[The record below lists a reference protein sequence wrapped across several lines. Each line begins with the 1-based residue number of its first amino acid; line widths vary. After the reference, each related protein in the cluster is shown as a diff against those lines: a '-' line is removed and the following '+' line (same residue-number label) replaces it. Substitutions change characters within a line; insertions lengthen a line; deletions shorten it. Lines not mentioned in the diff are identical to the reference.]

1 MNWQEA
7 CEHTSLQN
15 LPFKIEL
22 DERGKIIMTP
32 VKVNHS
38 AYQGEISYL
47 LRSMLKQGRTLPECA
62 VGTRRGTKV
71 ADTAW
76 ASRERFMRIVHE
88 TECSVA
94 PEICVEV
101 ISPSSTEG
109 EINEK
114 KELYFENG
122 AEEVWICTNDG
133 DMNFYMAGK
142 EIRRSVLAP
151 EFPKKI
157 ELEF

>member
-1 MNWQEA
+1 MDWQEA
-7 CEHTSLQN
+7 CEHPNLRN

-22 DERGKIIMTP
+22 DERGKVVMTP

-38 AYQGEISYL
+38 AYQGEITYL
-47 LRSMLKQGRTLPECA
+47 LRSILKQGRTLPECA
-62 VGTRRGTKV
+62 IATRRGTKV
-71 ADTAW
+71 ADVAW
-76 ASRERFMRIVHE
+76 ASRERFAKIILE

-101 ISPSSTEG
+101 ISYSNTED

-122 AEEVWICTNDG
+122 SKEVWICMSEG
-133 DMNFYMAGK
+133 DMRFYTSDGELDMS
-142 EIRRSVLAP
+142 EFAP
-151 EFPKKI
+151 GFPKKI
-157 ELEF
+157 KLEF